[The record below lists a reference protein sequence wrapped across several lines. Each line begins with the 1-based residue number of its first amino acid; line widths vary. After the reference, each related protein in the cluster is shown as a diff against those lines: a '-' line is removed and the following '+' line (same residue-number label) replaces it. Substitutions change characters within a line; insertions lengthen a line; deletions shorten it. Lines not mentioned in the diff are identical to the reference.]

1 LSEERNQGKART
13 VLLVR
18 TDAKREKTTKT
29 MALSPAGGQV
39 HGCDWLVTL
48 LEEPPTLHKQTQKG
62 TETI

>member
-1 LSEERNQGKART
+1 MQK
-13 VLLVR
+13 
-18 TDAKREKTTKT
+18 EKKQQKQW
-29 MALSPAGGQV
+29 LCHQLGGQV